1 MEKEFNEL
9 LSIIRKTNWNY
20 ARNVFIK
27 EKDSELNDCFLKLYL
42 CLIAGN
48 DNPNIK
54 MYEQQFLRAY
64 RKLSDNKKKIIK
76 EDLKKVLKKQK
87 EKNEKGEM
95 KL

>member
-48 DNPNIK
+48 DNSNIK

-64 RKLSDNKKKIIK
+64 RKLSDDKKKIIK